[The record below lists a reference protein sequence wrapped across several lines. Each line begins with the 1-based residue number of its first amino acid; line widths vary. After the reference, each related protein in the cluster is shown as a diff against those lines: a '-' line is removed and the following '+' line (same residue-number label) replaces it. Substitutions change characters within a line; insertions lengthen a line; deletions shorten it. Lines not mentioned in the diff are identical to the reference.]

1 MRAIKLSAILLML
14 AFVMICF
21 VAVPVFSGDTDGH
34 PWDADDTDPK
44 DDLDIDDPIN
54 TDTTITEVF
63 GNNSISDEPEG
74 VIFFEDVLSH
84 VVFFIVNTIYNY
96 QPETYYIISTSDGNS
111 SEQMATQS
119 Q

>member
-1 MRAIKLSAILLML
+1 MRAIKLSAILLVL

-21 VAVPVFSGDTDGH
+21 VSVPAFSGDTDGH
-34 PWDADDTDPK
+34 PWDADDIDPK
-44 DDLDIDDPIN
+44 DDLNIDDPIII
-54 TDTTITEVF
+54 DTTMTDVL
-63 GNNSISDEPEG
+63 GNTSIPDEPVGE
-74 VIFFEDVLSH
+74 IFFEGVVSH
-84 VVFFIVNTIYNY
+84 IVFFIVNTIYNY